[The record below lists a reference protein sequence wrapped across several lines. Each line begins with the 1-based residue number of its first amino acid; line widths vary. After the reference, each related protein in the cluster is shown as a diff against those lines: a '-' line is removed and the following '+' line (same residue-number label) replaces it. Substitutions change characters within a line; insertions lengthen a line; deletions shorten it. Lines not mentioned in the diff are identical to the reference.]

1 MKVYVDTSVWGGPED
16 KEFEQWTIPFFEQ
29 ARQGKFSIV

>member
-1 MKVYVDTSVWGGPED
+1 MNFYGDTSVWGGYED
-16 KEFEQWTIPFFEQ
+16 KEFEEWTMLFFEQ